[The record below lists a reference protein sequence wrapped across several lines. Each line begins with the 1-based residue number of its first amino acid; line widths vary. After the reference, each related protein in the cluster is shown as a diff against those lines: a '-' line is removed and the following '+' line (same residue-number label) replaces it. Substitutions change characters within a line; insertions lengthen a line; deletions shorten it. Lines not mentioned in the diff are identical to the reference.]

1 MCLQFRHEADEIYCT
16 YFRILR
22 AMRKDVE
29 ENAGLQKQRNT
40 VELLKDSVKKQVRLE
55 TEREGTSWVLS
66 VHSS

>member
-1 MCLQFRHEADEIYCT
+1 
-16 YFRILR
+16 
-22 AMRKDVE
+22 MRKDVE